1 MPHLLFGRFLAA
13 ERCLVCRAQG
23 VKLGIFRRRRTAF
36 RVALAVLLTFLFQH
50 AAIAAY
56 ACPVDSMPAQVNASM
71 PDCGSM
77 EMEDPPVLCEK
88 HCNPDNLTTPD
99 LRIAQVPPVVLPPA
113 RFELARTLP
122 SASSLQLY
130 ESVPVL
136 RADPPPTLRFCSLL
150 I

>member
-1 MPHLLFGRFLAA
+1 M
-13 ERCLVCRAQG
+13 
-23 VKLGIFRRRRTAF
+23 KLSMFRRKRTVF

-56 ACPVDSMPAQVNASM
+56 ACPLDQMPAPADASM
-71 PDCGSM
+71 SDCDGM
-77 EMEDPPVLCEK
+77 ETKDSPALCEK
-88 HCNPDNLTTPD
+88 HCNPDNSTTPD

-122 SASSLQLY
+122 SGSSLQLY

>member
-1 MPHLLFGRFLAA
+1 MR
-13 ERCLVCRAQG
+13 
-23 VKLGIFRRRRTAF
+23 LGLFRRHKVAF
-36 RVALAVLLTFLFQH
+36 RLALAVLLTFVFQH

-56 ACPVDSMPAQVNASM
+56 ACPLAEMPAQTDTAMS
-71 PDCGSM
+71 DCGTM
-77 EMEDPPVLCEK
+77 ETKDSPALCDK
-88 HCNPDNLTTPD
+88 HCNPDNSTTPD

>member
-1 MPHLLFGRFLAA
+1 M
-13 ERCLVCRAQG
+13 
-23 VKLGIFRRRRTAF
+23 KLSLFRRHRVVF
-36 RVALAVLLTFLFQH
+36 RIALAVLLTFVFQH
-50 AAIAAY
+50 AAIAAF
-56 ACPVDSMPAQVNASM
+56 ACPLDQMPIQVETMS
-71 PDCGSM
+71 DCGGM
-77 EMEDPPVLCEK
+77 ETRDSPALCDK
-88 HCNPDNLTTPD
+88 HCNPDNSTTPD

>member
-1 MPHLLFGRFLAA
+1 M
-13 ERCLVCRAQG
+13 
-23 VKLGIFRRRRTAF
+23 KLGAFRRHRTAF

-56 ACPVDSMPAQVNASM
+56 ACPLVEAPAKVEVVM
-71 PDCGSM
+71 TDCGGM
-77 EMEDPPVLCEK
+77 ETMDSPVLCEK
-88 HCNPDNLTTPD
+88 HCNPDNSTTPD
-99 LRIAQVPPVVLPPA
+99 LRVAQVPPVVLPPL
-113 RFELARTLP
+113 RFELARMLA

>member
-1 MPHLLFGRFLAA
+1 M
-13 ERCLVCRAQG
+13 
-23 VKLGIFRRRRTAF
+23 KLGIFRRHRIVF
-36 RVALAVLLTFLFQH
+36 RIALAVLLTFLFQH

-56 ACPVDSMPAQVNASM
+56 ACPLAEMPAQVDSSM
-71 PDCGSM
+71 SDCGGM
-77 EMEDPPVLCEK
+77 ETKDSPALCEK
-88 HCNPDNLTTPD
+88 HCNPDNSTTPD

>member
-1 MPHLLFGRFLAA
+1 M
-13 ERCLVCRAQG
+13 
-23 VKLGIFRRRRTAF
+23 KLGMFRRHRTVF
-36 RVALAVLLTFLFQH
+36 RIALAVLLTFVFQH

-56 ACPVDSMPAQVNASM
+56 ACPLDQMPAQVDASM
-71 PDCGSM
+71 SGCDTM
-77 EMEDPPVLCEK
+77 ETKDSPALCEK
-88 HCNPDNLTTPD
+88 HCSPDNSTTPD
-99 LRIAQVPPVVLPPA
+99 LRVAQVPPVVLPPA

-122 SASSLQLY
+122 AASSLKLY

>member
-1 MPHLLFGRFLAA
+1 
-13 ERCLVCRAQG
+13 

-36 RVALAVLLTFLFQH
+36 RIALAVLLSFVFQH

-56 ACPVDSMPAQVNASM
+56 ACPLAGMPAQMDAAMS
-71 PDCGSM
+71 DCSTM
-77 EMEDPPVLCEK
+77 DSKDPSALCEK
-88 HCNPDNLTTPD
+88 HCNPDNSTTPD
-99 LRIAQVPPVVLPPA
+99 PRAAQVPPVVVSPA
-113 RFELARTLP
+113 RFELARTLS